1 MKAHELAGYC
11 EGLAREID
19 HSHFTHDLIAAAAEL
34 RRLAEVEA
42 ELERI
47 KALPPVAWRS
57 SMGHGVTLNETIPDE
72 QRALTWDG
80 KPMWQPLIALGSKT
94 NE

>member
-1 MKAHELAGYC
+1 MTLIDKLEQFAPWAGG
-11 EGLAREID
+11 ETEAIMN
-19 HSHFTHDLIAAAAEL
+19 AAAAEL

-57 SMGHGVTLNETIPDE
+57 SIGHCVTLNETIANDQTAP
-72 QRALTWDG
+72 TWDG
-80 KPMWQPLIALGSKT
+80 KPMWQPLYALWSKT
-94 NE
+94 